1 MQATEKIQELQIL
14 EKNLQNL
21 AMQKQAFQLESTE
34 SQNALEEIKKTS
46 SDIFKV
52 VGSIMLKA
60 EKDETIKEL
69 EEKINLLNLRN
80 SSIEKQEALIENK
93 AEELKSEIKKI
104 IDSEK

>member
-52 VGSIMLKA
+52 IGSIMLKA

-80 SSIEKQEALIENK
+80 SSIEKQEALIEDK

-104 IDSEK
+104 IDSKK